1 MKTELLQSFEKLYD
15 VVHELREKCP
25 WDREQTK
32 ESLRHLTL
40 EETYEL
46 SEAILSDDWQEIKV
60 ELGDVMLHLLFYARI
75 AQEKGEFDTAQ
86 MFDTLREKL
95 IRRHPHIYGDLEA
108 NDSETV
114 IKNWEQIKAKEKKD
128 KTYTILGGVPKSL
141 PAVIKAYR
149 MQEKVSSVGFDWEH
163 IGQVWEKVQEEMG
176 EFREEVQQFEEKK
189 DNHAAMEGE
198 FGDLLFSLIN
208 YARFLNIN
216 PEDALE
222 KTNLKFKNRFDY
234 LEAQTKEQGK
244 ELKGMSL
251 AEMDEVWDEAKKIY
265 Q

>member
-1 MKTELLQSFEKLYD
+1 MKTELLESFEKLYD

-46 SEAILSDDWQEIKV
+46 SEAILADDWEEIKV

-75 AQEKGEFDTAQ
+75 AQEQGVFDTAD
-86 MFDTLREKL
+86 MLDTLREKL
-95 IRRHPHIYGDLEA
+95 IRRHPHIYGDLKA
-108 NDSETV
+108 DDSETV
-114 IKNWEQIKAKEKKD
+114 IKNWEQIKMKEKKD
-128 KTYTILGGVPKSL
+128 KSYTILGGVPNGL

-149 MQEKVSSVGFDWEH
+149 MQEKVSSVGFDWDH
-163 IGQVWEKVQEEMG
+163 RGQVWDKVMEEMG
-176 EFREEVQQFEEKK
+176 EFQAEVKQFDAHQDNQEDMEK
-189 DNHAAMEGE
+189 E
-198 FGDLLFSLIN
+198 FGDLLFSMIN

-222 KTNLKFKNRFDY
+222 KTNLKFKNRFNF
-234 LEAQTKEQGK
+234 LEAQVKEEGKDMKEMSLKEMDVVWDKAK
-244 ELKGMSL
+244 ELYK
-251 AEMDEVWDEAKKIY
+251 
-265 Q
+265 

>member
-1 MKTELLQSFEKLYD
+1 MKTELLESFEKLYD

-46 SEAILSDDWQEIKV
+46 SEAILADDWEEIKV

-75 AQEKGEFDTAQ
+75 AQEQGVFDTAD
-86 MFDTLREKL
+86 MLDTLREKL
-95 IRRHPHIYGDLEA
+95 IRRHPHIYGDLQA
-108 NDSETV
+108 DDSETV
-114 IKNWEQIKAKEKKD
+114 IKNWEQIKMKEKKD
-128 KTYTILGGVPKSL
+128 KSYTILGGVPKGL

-149 MQEKVSSVGFDWEH
+149 MQEKVSSVGFDWDH
-163 IGQVWEKVQEEMG
+163 RGQVWDKVMEEMG
-176 EFREEVQQFEEKK
+176 EFQEEVKRFDEKK
-189 DNHAAMEGE
+189 DNQEEMEKE
-198 FGDLLFSLIN
+198 FGDLLFSMIN
-208 YARFLNIN
+208 YARFLDIN

-234 LEAQTKEQGK
+234 LEAHVKEEGK
-244 ELKGMSL
+244 DMKEMSL
-251 AEMDEVWDEAKKIY
+251 EEMDVVWDEAKKLHK
-265 Q
+265 

>member
-1 MKTELLQSFEKLYD
+1 MKTELLESFEKLYD

-46 SEAILSDDWQEIKV
+46 SEAILSDDWEEIKV

-75 AQEKGEFDTAQ
+75 AQEQGAFDTAE

-95 IRRHPHIYGDLEA
+95 IRRHPHIYGDLQA
-108 NDSETV
+108 DDSDTV
-114 IKNWEQIKAKEKKD
+114 IKNWEQIKMKEKKD
-128 KTYTILGGVPKSL
+128 QEYTILGGVPKSL

-149 MQEKVSSVGFDWEH
+149 MQEKVSSVGFDWENR
-163 IGQVWEKVQEEMG
+163 GQVWAKVEEEMG
-176 EFREEVQQFEEKK
+176 EFREEVANYDKNSDHHE
-189 DNHAAMEGE
+189 AMEKE
-198 FGDLLFSLIN
+198 FGDLLFSMIN

-216 PEDALE
+216 PENALE

-234 LEAQTKEQGK
+234 LEAQVKSDGR

-251 AEMDEVWDEAKKIY
+251 AEMDKVWDKAKEIY